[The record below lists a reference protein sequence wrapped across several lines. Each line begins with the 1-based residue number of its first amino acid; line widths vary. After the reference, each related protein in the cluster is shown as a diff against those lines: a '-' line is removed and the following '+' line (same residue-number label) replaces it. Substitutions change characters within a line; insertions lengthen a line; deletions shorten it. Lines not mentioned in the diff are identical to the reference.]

1 MAITRIPSLAELGYL
16 LETMTAPKVPN
27 ASPGEVYDRIPL
39 NALSQRMYTN
49 DLQNQEANTPQY
61 VEEKRPDF
69 NNVNLVNTYPQIL
82 NNEEAAKAVYA
93 LSHPNEFSLEE
104 LNKYSQLLGLDAAS
118 PSTVANYSY
127 ENNKFSSNNEDAI
140 NHLMHMINAGKAGN
154 GKNRIEWAKKQG
166 YTESQMREAQNRI
179 NAQYRKKKYRKKK
192 QPQNTQSYYDPR
204 PMPSSLDTVLK
215 YGSPYME

>member
-1 MAITRIPSLAELGYL
+1 MAITRMPSLAELNYL
-16 LETMTAPKVPN
+16 FETMVAPRIRN
-27 ASPGEVYDRIPL
+27 ASPGEAYDRRPL
-39 NALSQRMYTN
+39 NALSQQMYKN
-49 DLQNQEANTPQY
+49 DLKNQEANTPQY
-61 VEEKRPDF
+61 VEEERPDI
-69 NNVNLVNTYPQIL
+69 NNVNLVNTNPQIL
-82 NNEEAAKAVYA
+82 DNEEFAKAAYA

-104 LNKYSQLLGLDAAS
+104 LNEYSQLLGLDAANS
-118 PSTVANYSY
+118 PSAVANYSY
-127 ENNKFSSNNEDAI
+127 ENNKFSSNDEDAI

-166 YTESQMREAQNRI
+166 YTESQVKEAQNRI
-179 NAQYRKKKYRKKK
+179 NAQYRKKK